1 MLFVLG
7 LILLVAGLL
16 ISVALHELGHMIPA
30 KKFGAIVPE
39 YWIGFGPTLWKTK
52 RGDTIY
58 GVKGLPLG
66 GYVRILG
73 MFPPE
78 GSGKRLKA
86 DGNPTLA
93 QMARQDSQVE
103 LDEARRSGS
112 KGKAFYELSTPKK
125 LVVMLG
131 GPLMNLVLAILLI
144 AIVIMGIGWSA
155 PSTVIAEVNQNMEGS
170 ASPAADAGVQAGDQV
185 VAWDGVPVSSWLDFQ
200 NAVSEAGGRATLSVE
215 RSGEVVD
222 LEITPGLRADGSHYV
237 GVVSLLQREKGSV
250 GDVASTVW
258 MQATMTGKAILALPV
273 NLYNLTRSFFTGE
286 ERDPNGVVSVVGVA
300 RMAGEITSAPAV
312 GEATTTSG
320 IPSGMSFLD
329 RAALMLS
336 LLGAL
341 NIALFVF
348 NLIPLPPLDGGH
360 VAGALWGGI
369 KNAGAKV
376 RGKPKP
382 KPADTARMVPLSYGV
397 FVVLMVMTVIL
408 VVADTVKPI
417 TFA

>member
-1 MLFVLG
+1 MLFALG
-7 LILLVAGLL
+7 LILLIVGLL
-16 ISVALHELGHMIPA
+16 ISVALHELGHMLPA
-30 KKFGAIVPE
+30 KKFGALVPE

-52 RGDTIY
+52 RGDTTY
-58 GVKGLPLG
+58 GVKALPLG

-73 MFPPE
+73 MFPPG
-78 GSGKRLKA
+78 GSGKKFKA

-93 QMARQDSQVE
+93 QMARQESQAE
-103 LDEARRSGS
+103 LDAAREEGAQ
-112 KGKAFYELSTPKK
+112 GKAFYQLSTPQK

-131 GPLMNLVLAILLI
+131 GPIMNLVIAVLLI
-144 AIVIMGIGWSA
+144 AVVIMGIGWEA
-155 PSTVIAEVNQNMEGS
+155 PSTTVAQVSRSEDGT
-170 ASPAADAGVQAGDQV
+170 ASPAATAGVEPGDQIVAWEGNSVDSWADFQAV
-185 VAWDGVPVSSWLDFQ
+185 VAQAEGPSTVTVKR
-200 NAVSEAGGRATLSVE
+200 G
-215 RSGEVVD
+215 GEVLD
-222 LEITPGLRADGSHYV
+222 LEITPGLREDGSHYI
-237 GVVSLLQREKGSV
+237 GVVSELQRERGSA

-258 MQATMTGKAILALPV
+258 MQATMTGKAIVALPV
-273 NLYNLTRSFFTGE
+273 NLYNLTKSFFTGE

-300 RMAGEITSAPAV
+300 RMAGEITSAPTS
-312 GEATTTSG
+312 GDSTTTSG
-320 IPSGMSFLD
+320 IPSGMSALD

-360 VAGALWGGI
+360 VAGALWGGT
-369 KNAGAKV
+369 KNTAAKL
-376 RGKPKP
+376 RGEPKP